1 MILILGGSGFIGSEI
16 VKLCK
21 RRNLEYLVVDK
32 DRNPL
37 IPKQNFYKLDLFK
50 ENLRSNMFTN
60 LKAIINLVGS
70 PMMVPF
76 SKKNKALM
84 YQSRV
89 FITKKIVNRILECAD
104 KKVTYIQAS
113 GVNCYEN
120 DIIAFEDSPLDDSFL
135 SNLVQ
140 DWEGAAEP
148 LKTHLKRVVFVRQP
162 IVLGKRG
169 FFGIYRF
176 FKFFGFIPVLK
187 VDNFK
192 LNFVDIL
199 NLAQVYLSLID
210 SNLRGVVNVSM
221 NKSYDYVN
229 FNKSIKTEFKLKPI
243 YFSFNLLNKLSF
255 GLLSEVLKDFQIA
268 SNYKLQSE
276 LDVRMNSLRSCIL
289 KYLK

>member
-1 MILILGGSGFIGSEI
+1 MLLILGGSGFIGSEI

-21 RRNLEYLVVDK
+21 RRGVEYLVVDK

-37 IPKQNFYKLDLFK
+37 IPKENFVKLDLFN
-50 ENLRSNMFTN
+50 ENLRINMFTN
-60 LKAIINLVGS
+60 VNAIINLVGS

-76 SKKNKALM
+76 TKRNKAMM

-89 FITKKIVNRILECAD
+89 FITKKIVNRILECVD
-104 KKVTYIQAS
+104 KNVVYIQAS
-113 GVNCYEN
+113 GVNCYESSS
-120 DIIAFEDSPLDDSFL
+120 IAFEDSKMDDSFL

-140 DWEGAAEP
+140 DWEASASP
-148 LKTHLKRVVFVRQP
+148 LKNHLKRVIFVRQP
-162 IVLGKRG
+162 IVLGKKG
-169 FFGIYRF
+169 FFTIYRF
-176 FKFFGFIPVLK
+176 FKFFGLLPVLK

-192 LNFVDIL
+192 MNFVDVL
-199 NLAQVYLSLID
+199 NLAQVYLDLID
-210 SNLRGVVNVSM
+210 SKLNGVLNVSM

-229 FNKSIKTEFKLKPI
+229 FNKEIRSEFKLKPI
-243 YFSFNLLNKLSF
+243 YFSFNFLNKITF

-268 SNYKLQSE
+268 SNFNIQAE

>member
-1 MILILGGSGFIGSEI
+1 MILILGGSGFIGTEI

-21 RRNLEYLVVDK
+21 RRNLDYLVVDK

-50 ENLRSNMFTN
+50 ENLRVNMFTN
-60 LKAIINLVGS
+60 LKAVINLVGS
-70 PMMVPF
+70 PMMVPL
-76 SKKNKALM
+76 SKRNKAMM

-89 FITKKIVNRILECAD
+89 FITKKIVNRLLECANKD
-104 KKVTYIQAS
+104 VVYIQAS
-113 GVNCYEN
+113 GVNCYE
-120 DIIAFEDSPLDDSFL
+120 DASISFEDSLMDDSFL

-140 DWEGAAEP
+140 DWEAAADP
-148 LKTHLKRVVFVRQP
+148 LKNHLKRVVFVRQP

-169 FFGIYRF
+169 FFGVFRF
-176 FKFFGFIPVLK
+176 FKFFGLIPILK

-192 LNFVDIL
+192 MNFIDVL
-199 NLAQVYLSLID
+199 NLAQVYLSLMD
-210 SNLRGVVNVSM
+210 SKLNGVLNVSM

-229 FNKSIKTEFKLKPI
+229 FNKSIQSEFKLKPI
-243 YFSFNLLNKLSF
+243 YFSFNFLNKITF

-268 SNYKLQSE
+268 SNYNVQSE